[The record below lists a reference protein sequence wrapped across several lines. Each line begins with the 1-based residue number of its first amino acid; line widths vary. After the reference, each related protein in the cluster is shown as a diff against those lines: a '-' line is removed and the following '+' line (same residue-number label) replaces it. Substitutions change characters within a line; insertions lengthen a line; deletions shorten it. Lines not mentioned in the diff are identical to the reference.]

1 MESVVWGLGEDE
13 NLGGSIMH
21 LYLVRHGEAKSEQ
34 EDPERPLSNR
44 GREAVDRVSRAAAK
58 KGMAASRIF
67 HSDKLRAKQTA
78 EILARNIIP
87 SEGICEIKGLGPED
101 DPSLTKAELEASGK
115 SLIVVGHLPHLNRL
129 AAMLLNGNSSEQ
141 VIDFPTASVVCLSR
155 RKKDWKVNWT
165 MDPAGA

>member
-1 MESVVWGLGEDE
+1 MESVVWGLREDE
-13 NLGGSIMH
+13 NPGGTVMH

-34 EDPERPLSNR
+34 EDPECPLSNR

-58 KGMAASRIF
+58 KGMAASWIF

-78 EILARNIIP
+78 EILARNIP
-87 SEGICEIKGLGPED
+87 SEGICEIKGLRPED
-101 DPSLTKAELEASGK
+101 DPSLTKAALEASGR

-129 AAMLLNGNSSEQ
+129 AAMLLNGNSSGQ
-141 VIDFPTASVVCLSR
+141 VIDFPTACVVCLSR
-155 RKKDWKVNWT
+155 RKQDWKVNWT

>member
-1 MESVVWGLGEDE
+1 MR
-13 NLGGSIMH
+13 

-34 EDPERPLSNR
+34 EDPERPLSSR
-44 GREAVDRVSRAAAK
+44 GREEVDRVSRAAAK
-58 KGMAASRIF
+58 KGMVASRIV

-87 SEGICEIKGLGPED
+87 SEGICEINGLGPED

-129 AAMLLNGNSSEQ
+129 AAMLLNGNSSAQ
-141 VIDFPTASVVCLSR
+141 MLDLPTACVVCLSR
-155 RKKDWKVNWT
+155 RKKEWKVNWT

>member
-1 MESVVWGLGEDE
+1 
-13 NLGGSIMH
+13 MH

-44 GREAVDRVSRAAAK
+44 GRETVDRVSRAAAK

-87 SEGICEIKGLGPED
+87 SEGICEINGLRPED
-101 DPSLTKAELEASGK
+101 DPSLTKAELEASGR
-115 SLIVVGHLPHLNRL
+115 SLIVVGHLPHLHRL

-141 VIDFPTASVVCLSR
+141 VIDFPTASVVCLTR

>member
-1 MESVVWGLGEDE
+1 
-13 NLGGSIMH
+13 MH
-21 LYLVRHGEAKSEQ
+21 LYLVRHGEAKSEE

-44 GREAVDRVSRAAAK
+44 GREEVDRVSRAAAK

-67 HSDKLRAKQTA
+67 YSDKLRAKQTA

-87 SEGICEIKGLGPED
+87 SEGICEINGLGPED
-101 DPSLTKAELEASGK
+101 DPSLTKAELEVSGK

-129 AAMLLNGNSSEQ
+129 AAMLLNGNSGAQ
-141 VIDFPTASVVCLSR
+141 MLDLPTACVVCLSR
-155 RKKDWKVNWT
+155 RKKEWKVNWI

>member
-1 MESVVWGLGEDE
+1 
-13 NLGGSIMH
+13 MH

-101 DPSLTKAELEASGK
+101 DPSLIKAELEASGK

-141 VIDFPTASVVCLSR
+141 VIDFPTASVVCLSC

>member
-1 MESVVWGLGEDE
+1 
-13 NLGGSIMH
+13 MH
-21 LYLVRHGEAKSEQ
+21 LYLVRHGEAKAEQ
-34 EDPERPLSNR
+34 EDPARPLSSR
-44 GREAVDRVSRAAAK
+44 GRDEVDRVSRAAAK
-58 KGMAASRIF
+58 KGMAASRIL

-101 DPSLTKAELEASGK
+101 DPSLIKAELEASGK

-141 VIDFPTASVVCLSR
+141 VIDFPTASVVCLSC

>member
-1 MESVVWGLGEDE
+1 
-13 NLGGSIMH
+13 MH
-21 LYLVRHGEAKSEQ
+21 LYLVRHGEAKAEQ
-34 EDPERPLSNR
+34 EDPARPLSSR
-44 GREAVDRVSRAAAK
+44 GRDEVDRVSRAAAK
-58 KGMAASRIF
+58 KGMAASRIL

-101 DPSLTKAELEASGK
+101 DPSLIKAELEASGK

-141 VIDFPTASVVCLSR
+141 VIDFPTASVVCLSC
-155 RKKDWKVNWT
+155 RKKNWKVNWT